1 MLLSFHMTSPNGFI
15 SEPRLYLLLVC
26 ISLTLMFVSM
36 NKRLLYIF
44 SLRVNPSSG
53 LIWYA
58 VFWVF
63 LLLPSKHIAECHI
76 LFIFWDQKLFALLCS
91 VFFLLLPIIIFV
103 WNSEQSNWYEKL
115 KQTFYLLHLLI
126 LFDTFAS

>member
-76 LFIFWDQKLFALLCS
+76 LFIFGIKNFLLC
-91 VFFLLLPIIIFV
+91 FFFCCCLLLYLSGTASKAIDMKN
-103 WNSEQSNWYEKL
+103 WNRHSTSY
-115 KQTFYLLHLLI
+115 TYLFCLTH
-126 LFDTFAS
+126 SHRK